1 VSSADRTAAECYLVR
16 TSRVSGM
23 KKKKNKIAKAAL

>member
-23 KKKKNKIAKAAL
+23 KKNKIAKAAL